1 MGEHEQGGMLRNVV
15 VLGLIA
21 LIASV
26 VTLLVVNL
34 TTHMK
39 TTTHQAT
46 NALEKVPKPY
56 VLGNPDASFKD
67 YELVPGTWQGEFN
80 RLPQVGP
87 IPSHN
92 WREMHFNVNPN
103 QDFHG
108 AIDLNVFVPKGQGD
122 ADTIG
127 KPASWNDAY
136 SKVDMQ
142 VWDLDTNKMV
152 SHNESRSG
160 ADLKAGHHYQ
170 YLIKFY
176 NAHAFTL
183 LDHTAG
189 ANNQSSFISQSNGKA
204 VSYTIT
210 DFEAATYEDD

>member
-1 MGEHEQGGMLRNVV
+1 
-15 VLGLIA
+15 
-21 LIASV
+21 
-26 VTLLVVNL
+26 
-34 TTHMK
+34 
-39 TTTHQAT
+39 
-46 NALEKVPKPY
+46 
-56 VLGNPDASFKD
+56 
-67 YELVPGTWQGEFN
+67 
-80 RLPQVGP
+80 
-87 IPSHN
+87 
-92 WREMHFNVNPN
+92 
-103 QDFHG
+103 
-108 AIDLNVFVPKGQGD
+108 
-122 ADTIG
+122 
-127 KPASWNDAY
+127 
-136 SKVDMQ
+136 MQ

-189 ANNQSSFISQSNGKA
+189 DNNQSSFISQSNGKA